1 MKKNV
6 RAIIKGFMAAAL
18 LAGLSSC
25 SNGSS
30 DDFTTGL
37 NSAAN
42 STDST
47 TTQQTQEQQGDTF
60 SGELITF
67 TATSASVSA
76 ENTVLIIKYDRSA
89 AGADEQI
96 TLGKVNLEVSVNDA
110 AVAMPDTLILE
121 LDPYSSLKPGYN
133 YQAEEEAAYQKEY
146 KIKLPLGK
154 QLSVGDV
161 VKVQL
166 KNATVSG
173 AGAASVQLGSIVVS
187 LIDIAPAANYYKE
200 LCANEY
206 QCLITQ
212 KNGADLNA
220 AENTAE
226 EPAATPA
233 ADQNNNAEVTP
244 APAPAATTTPAT
256 TVVFEGEQALAWTPE
271 GTNVCLDKS
280 KFTGTKKNIE
290 ITYKKDGDGS
300 VIQLINRT
308 GWAKMVITSKVTGNV
323 ATGEATDELYPWG
336 PSEDGSITE
345 WTFTFTPSDDDW
357 TGITAEGF
365 AIQGNGTKIKK
376 VELK

>member
-1 MKKNV
+1 MILQQV
-6 RAIIKGFMAAAL
+6 
-18 LAGLSSC
+18 
-25 SNGSS
+25 
-30 DDFTTGL
+30 L

-187 LIDIAPAANYYKE
+187 LIDIDPAANYYKE

-212 KNGADLNA
+212 KNGADLNT

-244 APAPAATTTPAT
+244 APAPAATTVNYKVFTVQT
-256 TVVFEGEQALAWTPE
+256 TKALDDASILGFLLQTDNDGSQDADGLKVEVKDLEFTVKVGDADAVTVTKDSVTLVPNQYADPSYSKTVARFRLGLTGAIAL
-271 GTNVCLDKS
+271 GTNITIQV
-280 KFTGTKKNIE
+280 KKVNV
-290 ITYKKDGDGS
+290 TDTAKKDA
-300 VIQLINRT
+300 IIFALQ
-308 GWAKMVITSKVTGNV
+308 
-323 ATGEATDELYPWG
+323 
-336 PSEDGSITE
+336 EDAGAY
-345 WTFTFTPSDDDW
+345 
-357 TGITAEGF
+357 GIVCPVWQNPFE
-365 AIQGNGTKIKK
+365 IVQ
-376 VELK
+376 